1 MEEYSVSE
9 SDGIVTVGV
18 LVLEGSLGTNITI
31 ELSTVNGSALCES
44 HYVVHYRALIQ
55 FVLTQPFN
63 VFVRLAHAHFIN
75 MCTCSAWLQI
85 LMYFHAL
92 QHLMT
97 SVKEPA

>member
-31 ELSTVNGSALCES
+31 ELSIVNGSALCES

-55 FVLTQPFN
+55 FN
-63 VFVRLAHAHFIN
+63 
-75 MCTCSAWLQI
+75 CSGTTI
-85 LMYFHAL
+85 
-92 QHLMT
+92 
-97 SVKEPA
+97 